1 MSATVTADPW
11 LVQELSALVPVA
23 LHGLAAMQDERT
35 GLFSHKTV
43 MRPDGQLE
51 NRGVNRLYT
60 GASVV
65 GLLASRAAL
74 VEPHRTQVRRA
85 LDALLQV
92 GESDPAALATAVWA
106 AALANRPEA
115 PRLARQ
121 LSTLARPGRL
131 SSMELGLA
139 LAGLARWLRVG
150 EAEDRTAQ
158 AAARGLAAELE
169 RRYLPRARVF
179 GATGARRPGNLA
191 LAGLTSFASQVYPV
205 LGLCELAEAMGVAP
219 SRTVGQVCD
228 FLVASQGAFGQWW
241 WFYSTRTPKVIEG
254 YPVYSVHQD
263 AMAIMALLPA
273 TRLGAGEY
281 RSSLSAGVPWV
292 VGHNE
297 LGESLVDA
305 RAGLIYRSVQ
315 RRGGDADGLAGW
327 SRGQRVAVYLAAL
340 AGRRRPAPTSFE
352 LLRECRSYHLGW
364 LLVAAAMAGIGVG
377 SCPPER

>member
-1 MSATVTADPW
+1 MLPRRSWQNEDGATRAAPNGVRRSARRKGGASRRPSGRGIHTGMSATVTADPW

-179 GATGARRPGNLA
+179 GATGARQSRSGRPDQFRQP
-191 LAGLTSFASQVYPV
+191 GLSGARPV
-205 LGLCELAEAMGVAP
+205 
-219 SRTVGQVCD
+219 
-228 FLVASQGAFGQWW
+228 
-241 WFYSTRTPKVIEG
+241 
-254 YPVYSVHQD
+254 
-263 AMAIMALLPA
+263 
-273 TRLGAGEY
+273 
-281 RSSLSAGVPWV
+281 
-292 VGHNE
+292 
-297 LGESLVDA
+297 
-305 RAGLIYRSVQ
+305 RAG
-315 RRGGDADGLAGW
+315 
-327 SRGQRVAVYLAAL
+327 
-340 AGRRRPAPTSFE
+340 
-352 LLRECRSYHLGW
+352 
-364 LLVAAAMAGIGVG
+364 
-377 SCPPER
+377 